1 MLDDALHRFVTH
13 CFNIAEN
20 SRHFLRSALSSFT
33 FNAIRAMITPMNNG
47 DTIPPD
53 QIRRTRRRISHRFA
67 ITLLTMIG
75 LLIIGV
81 SGYRLLEGM
90 NFVDALYMTITT
102 ITTVGFGEVQPLS
115 PLGRLF
121 TIGLIIAGVSIAAY
135 ALGSVAQ
142 FVVSG
147 DWQIYLQERRRRNML
162 EQLKEH
168 IIVCGYG
175 RVGKSVVHQL
185 CAEKLQFVVIESEAE
200 RVAHLRDL
208 GHLALHGNAANE
220 ELLRTAGID
229 RARGLVACAGTDAE
243 NVYIV
248 LTARGLRP
256 DLSIVARANYEESES
271 KLLRAG
277 ATRVMLP
284 SNIAGR
290 RMVTMLVRP
299 EVSDYLDVISHAS
312 DLELLVEQI
321 SIAETSVLANKML
334 AEAELGPRWGI
345 TVLACAAQGRLN
357 LRPGAD
363 TVIEPGIRLIV
374 LGTRDQLQELM
385 AAAV

>member
-1 MLDDALHRFVTH
+1 M
-13 CFNIAEN
+13 NP
-20 SRHFLRSALSSFT
+20 SSA
-33 FNAIRAMITPMNNG
+33 TPPNR
-47 DTIPPD
+47 
-53 QIRRTRRRISHRFA
+53 IRRVRRHLSRRFS
-67 ITLLTMIG
+67 ITLITLIG
-75 LLIIGV
+75 LLVVGV
-81 SGYRLLEGM
+81 SGYRVLEGM
-90 NFVDALYMTITT
+90 NFIDALYMTITT

-115 PLGRLF
+115 PVGRLF
-121 TIGLIIAGVSIAAY
+121 TIGLIIGGVSIAAY
-135 ALGSVAQ
+135 ALGSAAQ

-147 DWQIYLQERRRRNML
+147 DWQTYLQERRRRYML
-162 EQLKEH
+162 EQLKDH

-185 CAEKLQFVVIESEAE
+185 CAEKLQFVVIETNAE
-200 RVAHLRDL
+200 LLLHLHEL
-208 GHLALHGNAANE
+208 GHLALHGNAADE
-220 ELLRTAGID
+220 ALLKAAGID
-229 RARGLVACAGTDAE
+229 RACGLVACAGTDAE

-256 DLSIVARANYEESES
+256 DLNIVARASYEESET

-277 ATRVMLP
+277 ANRVMLP

-290 RMVTMLVRP
+290 RMVTMLMRP
-299 EVSDYLDVISHAS
+299 EVADYLDVISHAS

-321 SIAETSVLANKML
+321 TISATSILAHKTL

-345 TVLACAAQGRLN
+345 TVLACATPGRMN

-363 TVIEPGIRLIV
+363 TLIEPGTRLIV

-385 AAAV
+385 AAC

>member
-1 MLDDALHRFVTH
+1 M
-13 CFNIAEN
+13 N
-20 SRHFLRSALSSFT
+20 SPSSA
-33 FNAIRAMITPMNNG
+33 
-47 DTIPPD
+47 PPD
-53 QIRRTRRRISHRFA
+53 RIRHARRRISRRFS
-67 ITLLTMIG
+67 ITLVTLIG

-81 SGYRLLEGM
+81 SGYHLLEGM

-115 PLGRLF
+115 QVGRLF
-121 TIGLIIAGVSIAAY
+121 TIGLIVGGVSIAAY
-135 ALGSVAQ
+135 ALGSAAQ

-147 DWQIYLQERRRRNML
+147 DWQTYLQERRRRRML
-162 EQLKEH
+162 EQLNHH

-185 CAEKLQFVVIESEAE
+185 CAEKLQFMVIETEAE
-200 RVAHLRDL
+200 RVQHLHEL
-208 GHLALHGNAANE
+208 GYLALRGNAAAE
-220 ELLRTAGID
+220 ELLKAAGID

-256 DLSIVARANYEESES
+256 DLNIVARASYEESEA

-277 ATRVMLP
+277 ANRVMLP

-299 EVSDYLDVISHAS
+299 EVADYLDVISHAS

-321 SIAETSVLANKML
+321 TIAETSSLAHKTL
-334 AEAELGPRWGI
+334 AAAKLGPRWGI
-345 TVLACAAQGRLN
+345 TVLACATRGRMN
-357 LRPGAD
+357 LRPGDD
-363 TVIEPGIRLIV
+363 TLIEPDTRLIV
-374 LGTRDQLQELM
+374 LGTRDQLQELI
-385 AAAV
+385 AAVC

>member
-1 MLDDALHRFVTH
+1 M
-13 CFNIAEN
+13 
-20 SRHFLRSALSSFT
+20 S
-33 FNAIRAMITPMNNG
+33 TPS
-47 DTIPPD
+47 TSPPD
-53 QIRRTRRRISHRFA
+53 RIRRARRRISRRFS
-67 ITLLTMIG
+67 ITLVTLLG
-75 LLIIGV
+75 LLVVGV

-121 TIGLIIAGVSIAAY
+121 TIGLIVGGVSIAAY
-135 ALGSVAQ
+135 ALGSAAQ

-147 DWQIYLQERRRRNML
+147 DWQTYLQERRRRHML
-162 EQLKEH
+162 EQLNDH

-185 CAEKLQFVVIESEAE
+185 CAEKLQFVVIETEAE
-200 RVAHLRDL
+200 RMLHLREL

-220 ELLRTAGID
+220 ELITAAGIN

-256 DLSIVARANYEESES
+256 DLNIIARANYEESEA

-277 ATRVMLP
+277 ANRVMLP
-284 SNIAGR
+284 FNIAGR

-299 EVSDYLDVISHAS
+299 EVADYLDVISHTS

-321 SIAETSVLANKML
+321 SVAETSGLANKTL
-334 AEAELGPRWGI
+334 AEAELGPRWGV
-345 TVLACAAQGRLN
+345 TVLACAAQGRMN
-357 LRPGAD
+357 LRPGAA
-363 TVIEPGIRLIV
+363 TLIEPGMRLIV
-374 LGTRDQLQELM
+374 LGTRDQLQEVI
-385 AAAV
+385 AVARQETAGRAL